1 MQQKVTGLLDSLG
14 LRKQEYF
21 YLEWEKTDKFCPLQN
36 AVLVRLLSK
45 IKKKNGNST
54 KLTEF
59 VIER

>member
-45 IKKKNGNST
+45 IKKKMVTAQS
-54 KLTEF
+54 
-59 VIER
+59 